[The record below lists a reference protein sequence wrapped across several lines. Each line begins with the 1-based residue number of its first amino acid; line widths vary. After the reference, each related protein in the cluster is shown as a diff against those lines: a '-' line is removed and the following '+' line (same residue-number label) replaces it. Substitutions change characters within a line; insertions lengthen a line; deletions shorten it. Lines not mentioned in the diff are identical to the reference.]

1 MMGMNVKLIIGLRKV
16 FLLLYLFLISIPFG
30 CYYKGS
36 ESMVLKLKG
45 SDTMYK
51 LTSMLANEFMKD
63 NPGISVYVEGGG
75 TKTGI
80 DALGKGIIDICMAS
94 RLLKSDEI
102 KVIADEFGSIGMST
116 LVAKDGLSVYLNPQ
130 NRVKNLSLSE
140 VKNIFSGNITNW
152 KEVGGEDKTIR
163 VITRSPNSGTYL
175 HFKEH
180 VLLNDDYFEAVE
192 IKASTDEI
200 VEIVSK
206 DKNAIGYGGI
216 GYGENVF
223 HSLINGVKPSE
234 ENVRDESYPIRRY
247 LFFVTLNVPDG
258 LSKKFIDWVLS
269 NDG

>member
-116 LVAKDGLSVYLNPQ
+116 LVAKD
-130 NRVKNLSLSE
+130 
-140 VKNIFSGNITNW
+140 
-152 KEVGGEDKTIR
+152 
-163 VITRSPNSGTYL
+163 
-175 HFKEH
+175 
-180 VLLNDDYFEAVE
+180 A
-192 IKASTDEI
+192 
-200 VEIVSK
+200 
-206 DKNAIGYGGI
+206 
-216 GYGENVF
+216 
-223 HSLINGVKPSE
+223 
-234 ENVRDESYPIRRY
+234 
-247 LFFVTLNVPDG
+247 
-258 LSKKFIDWVLS
+258 
-269 NDG
+269 